1 MSNANDVVNLV
12 KKSAKNAPND
22 INFQQIVVILIYSL
36 YYTHRFVT

>member
-22 INFQQIVVILIYSL
+22 INFQQICCDINI
-36 YYTHRFVT
+36 